1 MPRASIWRRSMMPH
15 SARRATGIPK
25 FVSPSDP
32 AAQWTGALKGHAF
45 FAYATNYLIDLDHA
59 IIVDVEATP
68 ARVSSGNCSL
78 TEWRTAAQIER
89 REDHV

>member
-1 MPRASIWRRSMMPH
+1 MDRRPQRAR
-15 SARRATGIPK
+15 
-25 FVSPSDP
+25 
-32 AAQWTGALKGHAF
+32 L

-68 ARVSSGNCSL
+68 ARVSVGATRSL